1 MSAAAGLIAA
11 GSVALAAGALGV
23 GWPGRGNDAD
33 PRKAA
38 VASDP
43 YAPVIPGLCRSSA
56 AARSGDVTGAERIFT
71 DTLHGPLHDI
81 ARETAASD
89 RGAAARLLE
98 AKHAVEHG
106 LQTASPDPAA
116 LGTNLD
122 RLGQTTRAALVLTGH
137 PAGHGC

>member
-1 MSAAAGLIAA
+1 MPAAAGLILA
-11 GSVALAAGALGV
+11 GSVALGAGALAL

-33 PRKAA
+33 RKAA

-43 YAPVIPGLCRSSA
+43 YAPVLPGLCRSSA
-56 AARSGDVTGAERIFT
+56 AARSGDVTGTERIFT

-122 RLGQTTRAALVLTGH
+122 RLGQTTAAALVLTGH
-137 PAGHGC
+137 PAGQGC